1 MVEIVNV
8 NNLPQIGRPNSSP
21 IPPAPTSIR
30 FSEVVTATPVSFV
43 FPQGAGTN
51 FKFGIPQ
58 YIFIDNSS
66 NDFEMIVSVQGT
78 SYSFPAPALST
89 GMYNID
95 VIDGDTITVTSAGVS
110 NDKVEIVFYNF
121 NKAPI
126 VWYKNQSTSTAV
138 TIADGAD
145 AAEGSVADAPVT
157 NPALNGTVIG
167 LLKGLVSLLSSGIV
181 IATSKVQG
189 LMPNGTVVATAGN
202 PLVVAGQDGANSRS
216 LLTDGSGRLTVIG
229 NGTFITQSAVT
240 VADGADV
247 TQGAKADAAITNPA
261 TAGSVVAF
269 LKGILTQLQA
279 AIPAGAAI
287 IGKVGIDQTTP
298 GTTNGVQVNAALPAG
313 ANLLGKVGIDQTMP
327 GTTNGV
333 QVNAALPAGTNTIG
347 SVGIVDVGTTVL
359 GDSGNVANASAVA
372 TLAGTAAK
380 TTYITGFC
388 LSASG
393 ATAGADVTATITGL
407 LGGTKSYTFTFPLGA
422 AVPAQPI
429 NVQFSR
435 PLPASAQNTAIVV
448 TLPAGGT
455 GNTNA
460 AATAEGYQL

>member
-1 MVEIVNV
+1 MAQIVNV
-8 NNLPQIGRPNSSP
+8 NTLAQIGRPNTT
-21 IPPAPTSIR
+21 ATNLNPTSIR
-30 FSEVVTATPVSFV
+30 FSQIVTATPLSFV

-58 YIFIDNSS
+58 SVFVDNSK
-66 NDFEMIVSVQGT
+66 NNFEMDVSVQGT
-78 SYSFPAPALST
+78 SYSFPVPALST
-89 GMYNID
+89 GYYNID
-95 VIDGDTITVTSAGVS
+95 CIDGDTIQVTSAGIS
-110 NDKVEIVFYNF
+110 SDLVEIVFYNYT
-121 NKAPI
+121 KAPI
-126 VWYKNQSTSTAV
+126 VWYKNQTTSTAV

-145 AAEGSVADAPVT
+145 AAEGSVADAAVT
-157 NPALNGTVIG
+157 NPALNATVIAA
-167 LLKGLVSLLSSGIV
+167 LKGILSLLGSGIV

-189 LMPNGTVVATAGN
+189 LVANGSLVAAAGN
-202 PLVVAGQDGANSRS
+202 PLVVAGQDGVNSRS
-216 LLTDGSGRLTVIG
+216 LLTDNTGRLTVIG
-229 NGTFITQSAVT
+229 NGTFVTQSAVT

-261 TAGSVVAF
+261 TAGSVIAF

-279 AIPAGAAI
+279 AIPVGANI

-313 ANLLGKVGIDQTMP
+313 
-327 GTTNGV
+327 
-333 QVNAALPAGTNTIG
+333 TNTIG
-347 SVGIVDVGTTVL
+347 NVGIVSTGTTVI

-388 LSASG
+388 LAASG
-393 ATAGADVTATITGL
+393 ATLGNDVSATITGL
-407 LGGTKSYTFTFPLGA
+407 LGGTKTYTFTFPAGVLVA
-422 AVPAQPI
+422 ANPI

-448 TLPAGGT
+448 TLPAGGA

-460 AATAEGYQL
+460 TATAEGYQL

>member
-1 MVEIVNV
+1 MAQTVNV
-8 NNLPQIGRPNSSP
+8 NNLPQIGRPSAASAQVN
-21 IPPAPTSIR
+21 PTSIR
-30 FSEVVTATPVSFV
+30 FVQVVDTTPINFV

-58 YIFIDNSS
+58 SVFIDNSS
-66 NDFEMIVSVQGT
+66 NTFQMDVSVQGT
-78 SYSFPAPALST
+78 AYSFPVPALSS
-89 GMYNID
+89 GYYNID
-95 VIDGDTITVTSAGVS
+95 CIDGDTITLSSLGIST
-110 NDKVEIVFYNF
+110 DTVEIVFYNYT
-121 NKAPI
+121 KAPI
-126 VWYKNQSTSTAV
+126 VWYKNQTTSTAV

-145 AAEGSVADAPVT
+145 AAQGSVADAPVT
-157 NPALNGTVIG
+157 NPALPGTVIG
-167 LLKGLVSLLSSGIV
+167 VLKGILSLLGSGIV

-189 LMPNGTVVATAGN
+189 LVASGSLLAAAGN
-202 PLVVAGQDGANSRS
+202 PLVVAGSDGTRSRS
-216 LLTDGSGRLTVIG
+216 LSTDATGQLNVAI
-229 NGTFITQSAVT
+229 
-240 VADGADV
+240 ADGADV
-247 TQGAKADAAITNPA
+247 AEGHTSDTAVTNPALSGTSIGLLKGLLQQLIDNATSTQVLIPNGDDFAQGSTTDAAITNP
-261 TAGSVVAF
+261 TAVGSVIAF

-279 AIPAGAAI
+279 A
-287 IGKVGIDQTTP
+287 T
-298 GTTNGVQVNAALPAG
+298 PAG
-313 ANLLGKVGIDQTMP
+313 ANTIGNVGIIST
-327 GTTNGV
+327 
-333 QVNAALPAGTNTIG
+333 
-347 SVGIVDVGTTVL
+347 GTTVL

-407 LGGTKSYTFTFPLGA
+407 LGGTKSYTFTFPVGA
-422 AVPAQPI
+422 VVPATPI

-448 TLPAGGT
+448 TLPAGGV